1 MFYKFTF
8 YQYSRSFLSPLKTNH
23 GSWELREGIIIRL
36 VDEVGKEYY
45 GEIAPIP
52 WFGSE
57 TLADAGDFCQQLPRE
72 ITAEM
77 IDSIPDKLPACQF
90 GFESALFDEKEVKKL
105 KFCGLLPTGK
115 AALSTWEELGKQ
127 EYDTWKWKI
136 GVGKVEEE
144 LEILDLLIQALPTTA
159 KLRLDA
165 NGGLNEGEARMWL
178 ERCDALFGK
187 IEFIEQP
194 LPVSEFEKTLELSH
208 YYCSAMPTAGGAIAL
223 DESVASLR
231 DLATCYEAGWRGIF
245 VIKPGIIG
253 SPSRL
258 RQFLVDNPIDAVF
271 SSVFETSVG
280 RKAALQLAGE
290 LSHPRYAV
298 GFGVN
303 HWFAAETFGGLRLPN
318 SFQEDVC

>member
-1 MFYKFTF
+1 MSYKFSF
-8 YQYSRSFLSPLKTNH
+8 SEYSRSFSSPLKTSH
-23 GSWELREGIIIRL
+23 GSWELREGIIIHL
-36 VDEVGKEYY
+36 ADDTGKEYN

-57 TLADAGDFCQQLPRE
+57 SLSAALSFCQQLPSQ
-72 ITAEM
+72 ITMEM
-77 IDSIPDKLPACQF
+77 IYAIPDELPACQF
-90 GFESALFDEKEVKKL
+90 GFESALFDEKEAANL

-115 AALSTWEELGKQ
+115 AALSVGEGLEK
-127 EYDTWKWKI
+127 YDTWKWKI
-136 GVGKVEEE
+136 AVGEVEEE
-144 LEILDLLIQALPTTA
+144 LEILDLLIETLPKTA

-165 NGGLNEGEARMWL
+165 NGGLSYDAASIWL
-178 ERCDALFGK
+178 ERCEALLGK

-194 LPVSEFEKTLELSH
+194 LPVWEFEKTLGLSRC
-208 YYCSAMPTAGGAIAL
+208 YCSAIAL

-231 DLATCYEAGWRGIF
+231 DLASCYEGGWRGIF

-258 RQFLVDNPIDAVF
+258 RRFLRENPLDVVF

-290 LSHPRYAV
+290 LSHPGYAV

-303 HWFAAETFGGLRLPN
+303 HWFTTETFGGLRLPN
-318 SFQEDVC
+318 SFQENV

>member
-8 YQYSRSFLSPLKTNH
+8 HQYSRSFLSPLKTNH

-36 VDEVGKEYY
+36 VDEVGKEYH

-57 TLADAGDFCQQLPRE
+57 TLAAARDFCQYLPRE

-77 IDSIPDKLPACQF
+77 IDSIPDSLPACQF
-90 GFESALFDEKEVKKL
+90 GFESALFAEKEVKKL

-115 AALSTWEELGKQ
+115 AALSTWEKLG

-136 GVGKVEEE
+136 GVGEIEEE
-144 LEILDLLIQALPTTA
+144 LEILDLLIQALPATA

-165 NGGLNEGEARMWL
+165 NGGLNEGEARVWL
-178 ERCDALFGK
+178 ERCDALLGK

-194 LPVSEFEKTLELSH
+194 LPVSEFEKTLELSRC
-208 YYCSAMPTAGGAIAL
+208 YCSAMASSAAGIAL

-258 RQFLVDNPIDAVF
+258 RQFLRENPIDAVF

-280 RKAALQLAGE
+280 RKAALQLAEE
-290 LSHPRYAV
+290 LSHPGYAV

-303 HWFAAETFGGLRLPN
+303 HWFATETFLPN